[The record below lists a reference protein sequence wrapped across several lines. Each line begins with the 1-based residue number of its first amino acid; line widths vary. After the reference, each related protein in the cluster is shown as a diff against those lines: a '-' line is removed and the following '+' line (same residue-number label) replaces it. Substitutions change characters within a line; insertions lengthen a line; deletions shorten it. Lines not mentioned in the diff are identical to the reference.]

1 MSNYKTVF
9 FTLGILQ
16 IILGISMVFPI
27 IIQIIFDELD
37 SSFIGA
43 SLITIIF
50 GTLFFLSNLDHDK
63 KLSLQNAFLLT
74 ALSWLSIAVFSSL
87 PFIFSNLN
95 LSITDSFFESMSG
108 ITTTGST
115 IITDLNSSPKAI
127 LLWRALLQW
136 LGGIGI
142 IVMAITLMPI
152 MNVGGM
158 QLFKVSSSDA
168 SEKILPKTKEITL
181 RLILI
186 YLILTFLCS
195 FFYNIF
201 GMEFFDSLTHSMTTI
216 ATGGFSNYNESIG
229 YFNNI
234 KIEIISMVFII
245 LGSIPFISYIKF
257 LSGKKNIF
265 YTDTQIKSFIKIIF
279 YSIVILFFYLT
290 IFNKSF
296 SDVSLRSISFNVISI
311 LTGTGYVTQN
321 FDDWGSFPLIYFL
334 ILMFIGGCAGSTA
347 CGIKIF
353 RVQILYLFL
362 KNQLKKIIYPRGIFI
377 IKYDNNN
384 VNEKFM
390 ASIIAF
396 IYLYIIIFFIITT
409 MLSLSGLD
417 FTTSISGAATSIS
430 NVGPGLGELI
440 GPNNDPGAT
449 FDTTCPWRCIGGNT
463 SFSDQDCEED
473 DAGIYTAV
481 GHAQYDGWCHA
492 DSDSPAVI
500 IPTTSSYCCEWE
512 TDFEEYED
520 GQFLYGTCKE
530 YNDGFDGIQK
540 NTSKKISFDNNNLN
554 NSLFFKS
561 QIILY
566 ENPKEVDQGYI
577 DTIDYTNTAIII
589 SHTNLTSGSRIKK
602 YFDTHK
608 FYILNILYHLQ

>member
-195 FFYNIF
+195 FFYNIC
-201 GMEFFDSLTHSMTTI
+201 GMKFFDSLTHSMTTI

-234 KIEIISMVFII
+234 KIEIVSMIFII

-279 YSIVILFFYLT
+279 YSFIILFFYLT

-311 LTGTGYVTQN
+311 LTGTGYVKQN

-334 ILMFIGGCAGSTA
+334 ILMFIGGCAGSTT

-377 IKYDNNN
+377 IKYGNSN

-396 IYLYIIIFFIITT
+396 IYLYIIIFFIITA

-440 GPNNDPGAT
+440 GPN
-449 FDTTCPWRCIGGNT
+449 GNFSQLPDFSKWVL
-463 SFSDQDCEED
+463 SFGMILGRLELF
-473 DAGIYTAV
+473 AILV
-481 GHAQYDGWCHA
+481 L
-492 DSDSPAVI
+492 
-500 IPTTSSYCCEWE
+500 
-512 TDFEEYED
+512 
-520 GQFLYGTCKE
+520 FLP
-530 YNDGFDGIQK
+530 
-540 NTSKKISFDNNNLN
+540 SFWV
-554 NSLFFKS
+554 K
-561 QIILY
+561 
-566 ENPKEVDQGYI
+566 
-577 DTIDYTNTAIII
+577 
-589 SHTNLTSGSRIKK
+589 
-602 YFDTHK
+602 
-608 FYILNILYHLQ
+608 

>member
-234 KIEIISMVFII
+234 KIEIIAMIFII

-279 YSIVILFFYLT
+279 YSIVILFFYLA

-321 FDDWGSFPLIYFL
+321 FDDWGSFPLIFFL
-334 ILMFIGGCAGSTA
+334 ILMFIGGCAGSTT

-396 IYLYIIIFFIITT
+396 IYLYIIIFFIITA

-440 GPNNDPGAT
+440 GPN
-449 FDTTCPWRCIGGNT
+449 GNFSQLPDFSKWIL
-463 SFSDQDCEED
+463 SFGMILGRLELF
-473 DAGIYTAV
+473 AILV
-481 GHAQYDGWCHA
+481 L
-492 DSDSPAVI
+492 
-500 IPTTSSYCCEWE
+500 
-512 TDFEEYED
+512 
-520 GQFLYGTCKE
+520 FLP
-530 YNDGFDGIQK
+530 
-540 NTSKKISFDNNNLN
+540 SFW
-554 NSLFFKS
+554 
-561 QIILY
+561 Q
-566 ENPKEVDQGYI
+566 
-577 DTIDYTNTAIII
+577 
-589 SHTNLTSGSRIKK
+589 R
-602 YFDTHK
+602 
-608 FYILNILYHLQ
+608 

>member
-16 IILGISMVFPI
+16 IILGISMIFPI

-195 FFYNIF
+195 FFYNIC
-201 GMEFFDSLTHSMTTI
+201 GMKFFDSLTHSMTTI

-229 YFNNI
+229 HFNNI
-234 KIEIISMVFII
+234 KIEIISMIFII
-245 LGSIPFISYIKF
+245 LGSIPFIAYIKF

-279 YSIVILFFYLT
+279 YSILILFIYLT

-321 FDDWGSFPLIYFL
+321 FDDWGSFPLVYFL

-362 KNQLKKIIYPRGIFI
+362 KNQLKKIIYPRGIFV

-396 IYLYIIIFFIITT
+396 IYLYIIIFFIITA
-409 MLSLSGLD
+409 MLTLSGLD

-440 GPNNDPGAT
+440 GPN
-449 FDTTCPWRCIGGNT
+449 GNFSQLPDFSKWIL
-463 SFSDQDCEED
+463 SFGMILGRLELF
-473 DAGIYTAV
+473 AILV
-481 GHAQYDGWCHA
+481 L
-492 DSDSPAVI
+492 
-500 IPTTSSYCCEWE
+500 
-512 TDFEEYED
+512 
-520 GQFLYGTCKE
+520 FLP
-530 YNDGFDGIQK
+530 
-540 NTSKKISFDNNNLN
+540 SFW
-554 NSLFFKS
+554 
-561 QIILY
+561 
-566 ENPKEVDQGYI
+566 
-577 DTIDYTNTAIII
+577 
-589 SHTNLTSGSRIKK
+589 IK
-602 YFDTHK
+602 
-608 FYILNILYHLQ
+608 